1 MRTMKM
7 KISKELIS
15 TTSSGL
21 DASSL
26 HTGMYILKIESTDGE
41 IQTKKIIKKEY
52 NLTVVSVE

>member
-1 MRTMKM
+1 M